1 MVFWA
6 LIDVFLHVF
15 FLCICMV
22 HGGLH
27 YLEWHSGPPADGD
40 GEKKAGPKGGC
51 HNGTSRYPGLAER
64 TNLMGLKTVVGSN
77 VATTLPIIAHHSP
90 CLQLFPCILLCRK
103 VLAQPEVS
111 NSDLTSK
118 WRDVTI
124 GFTSNQC
131 LNLMNMTQNN
141 ESTRSYKT

>member
-15 FLCICMV
+15 FV
-22 HGGLH
+22 HLYGPWWSALPGVTF
-27 YLEWHSGPPADGD
+27 WASSGWGWW
-40 GEKKAGPKGGC
+40 KKAGPKGGC
-51 HNGTSRYPGLAER
+51 YNGTSRYPGLAER